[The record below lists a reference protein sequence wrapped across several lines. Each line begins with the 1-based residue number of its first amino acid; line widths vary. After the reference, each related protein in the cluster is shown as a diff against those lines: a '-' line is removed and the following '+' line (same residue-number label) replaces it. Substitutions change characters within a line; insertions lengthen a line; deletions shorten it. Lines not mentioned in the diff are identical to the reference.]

1 MGANTEAI
9 NGESG
14 LQQHAE
20 RFHANGA
27 AAARRIEEVE
37 NVPAQSTNVEATTST
52 IRIRKSSM
60 DRTKKTITFW

>member
-37 NVPAQSTNVEATTST
+37 NVPAQSTT

>member
-27 AAARRIEEVE
+27 AAARHMEEVE
-37 NVPAQSTNVEATTST
+37 NVPAQSTNEEATDNVNKQ
-52 IRIRKSSM
+52 KSEI
-60 DRTKKTITFW
+60 DDG